1 MEAIR
6 YDPGEGL
13 RRSARGSEMF
23 FKAIGDTTGGRFSLM
38 ERTVPPGATMPPAHR
53 HVGTEEAFFV
63 LEGAVAFHIEETL
76 FEGGPGAF
84 VLVPSGVAHTFGNT
98 SNGSSKLLVLHAPA
112 LDGYFAELEELW
124 GGDVPPEREAEVE
137 LMRRHGMDPA

>member
-13 RRSARGSEMF
+13 RRSARGNEMF

-38 ERTVPPGATMPPAHR
+38 ERTVPPGARMPPAHR

-63 LEGAVAFHIEETL
+63 LDGMVEFHVDESV
-76 FEGGPGAF
+76 FEGGPGTF
-84 VLVPSGVAHTFGNT
+84 VLVPGGVAHTFGNT
-98 SNGSSKLLVLHAPA
+98 TEVASRLLILHASA

-124 GGDVPPEREAEVE
+124 GGDVPPDRGAEVE

>member
-6 YDPGEGL
+6 YNLGEGL
-13 RRSARGSEMF
+13 RRSARGNEMF

-38 ERTVPPGATMPPAHR
+38 ERTVPSGAMMPPAHR

-63 LEGAVAFHIEETL
+63 LEGAIAFHIDESIID
-76 FEGGPGAF
+76 GGPGVF
-84 VLVPSGVAHTFGNT
+84 VLVPAGVAHTFGNT
-98 SNGSSKLLVLHAPA
+98 SDAPSRLLVLHAPA

-124 GGDVPPEREAEVE
+124 GRDAPPDRQAEVE
-137 LMRRHGMDPA
+137 LMRRHGMDPT